1 MFELPSALFLI
12 ADGNEFRFARFY
24 IVYEGV
30 QLGRLKSPPIVFGVS
45 DMSPLDCPNV
55 EETRIIADANIQLVR
70 NAAFLNR
77 ISICIPSEIAR
88 HDLLVLLLIIPLR
101 ITPNGTAR
109 FTRQLLFVLFYFSCI
124 QTRIWFKPRLPHAK

>member
-1 MFELPSALFLI
+1 MLYCGSTGKGGTKVL
-12 ADGNEFRFARFY
+12 
-24 IVYEGV
+24 
-30 QLGRLKSPPIVFGVS
+30 QIVFGVRTW
-45 DMSPLDCPNV
+45 PV
-55 EETRIIADANIQLVR
+55 ECSKLGKTRIIADANIRLVR

-77 ISICIPSEIAR
+77 ISICIPSEIVR

-109 FTRQLLFVLFYFSCI
+109 FMRQPHFLLFYFSCI

>member
-1 MFELPSALFLI
+1 MLYCGSTGKGGTKVL
-12 ADGNEFRFARFY
+12 
-24 IVYEGV
+24 
-30 QLGRLKSPPIVFGVS
+30 QIVFGVRTW
-45 DMSPLDCPNV
+45 PV
-55 EETRIIADANIQLVR
+55 ECSKLGKTRIIADANIQLVR